1 MIVCPEERIRRS
13 WQRLAIVWALY
24 YFAAFT
30 LGQIPQ
36 FVQRTIWMGAGLVA
50 VATVPVLW
58 RHVRLRDLPREGVL
72 LICFSLWAMLGGV
85 FVSDAA
91 MFRLFLKLV
100 LELTMIVTVLSL
112 VMERSGSMQW
122 LYLAYFGVAIFR
134 VVYGQGPISFDRIA
148 DTRVVERIAGANA
161 VGFYC
166 VLGIIGMLALMQEV
180 KSLWLRGGLA
190 AGGVIALYGVVL
202 SASRGAFVALIATAV
217 LWPVLCMVG
226 GSRDKSKAVAGALVV
241 LVLAYWMF
249 QFVVESTYLGVR
261 FTNATQLEDG
271 SSQTRLELFLTGLRV
286 FAQNPIFG
294 TGLGQFGVVSRT
306 GHYAHNEF
314 AEIIATTG
322 LPGFLMYF
330 SIYLLVWRRLSG
342 CLRRVADPLIAYRIN
357 MARLIVLILVLSGFL
372 SRPNFIAQDTMFLLG
387 LVVGVSHWA
396 ERTVRLAAGQ
406 GAAAAAPAWAATGWE
421 APGWGPPAP
430 AGWGAGFSGS
440 PMAPAASGLPASN
453 RRT

>member
-1 MIVCPEERIRRS
+1 PRLAPSLGADTFFSFSITSESTTPRSRILPINSISSGEENRSLTNLTRSSIFISPQSIRRPWTTIIRFFRRS
-13 WQRLAIVWALY
+13 DSLTRSEYAASVSSTTISYNCILVLRSTIGFPRWPRLA
-24 YFAAFT
+24 AA
-30 LGQIPQ
+30 
-36 FVQRTIWMGAGLVA
+36 VSA
-50 VATVPVLW
+50 VV
-58 RHVRLRDLPREGVL
+58 
-72 LICFSLWAMLGGV
+72 
-85 FVSDAA
+85 
-91 MFRLFLKLV
+91 
-100 LELTMIVTVLSL
+100 
-112 VMERSGSMQW
+112 
-122 LYLAYFGVAIFR
+122 
-134 VVYGQGPISFDRIA
+134 
-148 DTRVVERIAGANA
+148 
-161 VGFYC
+161 
-166 VLGIIGMLALMQEV
+166 
-180 KSLWLRGGLA
+180 
-190 AGGVIALYGVVL
+190 
-202 SASRGAFVALIATAV
+202 
-217 LWPVLCMVG
+217 
-226 GSRDKSKAVAGALVV
+226 GALVV

-330 SIYLLVWRRLSG
+330 SIYLLVWRRLTG
-342 CLRRVADPLIAYRIN
+342 CLRRVADPLIGYRIN

-406 GAAAAAPAWAATGWE
+406 GAAAVAPAWAATGWE

-430 AGWGAGFSGS
+430 AGWGAGLSGS
-440 PMAPAASGLPASN
+440 PMVPAASGLPAFN

>member
-1 MIVCPEERIRRS
+1 
-13 WQRLAIVWALY
+13 
-24 YFAAFT
+24 
-30 LGQIPQ
+30 
-36 FVQRTIWMGAGLVA
+36 
-50 VATVPVLW
+50 
-58 RHVRLRDLPREGVL
+58 
-72 LICFSLWAMLGGV
+72 
-85 FVSDAA
+85 
-91 MFRLFLKLV
+91 
-100 LELTMIVTVLSL
+100 
-112 VMERSGSMQW
+112 
-122 LYLAYFGVAIFR
+122 FR

-226 GSRDKSKAVAGALVV
+226 GSKDKSKAVVGALVV

-440 PMAPAASGLPASN
+440 PMVPAASGLPAFN